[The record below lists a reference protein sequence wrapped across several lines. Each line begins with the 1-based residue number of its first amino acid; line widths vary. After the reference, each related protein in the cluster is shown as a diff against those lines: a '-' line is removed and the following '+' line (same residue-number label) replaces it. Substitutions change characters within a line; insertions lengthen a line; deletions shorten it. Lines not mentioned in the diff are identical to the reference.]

1 MSDRRTSD
9 LALFRRLFEQARPYW
24 MHLLLIFFVSLL
36 SLPLALLTPL
46 PLKIVVD
53 YVLGNRPLPEFLG
66 AFLPMFFI
74 GSKGGLLILAVVLL
88 LSVALLQNLEGFG
101 SWVLQLYTG
110 EKLVLGFRARLF
122 RHVQRL
128 SLLYHDMRGVADSLY
143 RIQFDAS
150 AMQYLAIQGVG
161 ASLTSVLT
169 LAAMIWITA
178 RIDWQL
184 ALIALAILPL
194 LLVASELYRRR
205 VRGAWAEVKNRES
218 AAVSVIQEVLGAV
231 RVVKAFG
238 QEGREEHR
246 FYEHANLSLWTQ
258 LRAVFLETGF
268 GILIA
273 MTIGIGTA
281 AVLFVGVRHVQNG
294 ALSLGNL
301 LVVMAYIAQLY
312 KPLETL
318 SKKVGSLQSSLASA
332 DRAFALLDELPD
344 VPEKKSARRLQKPAR
359 GAVAFRHVDFAY
371 SPARP
376 VLCNLT
382 FEVAPGTSIGISGP
396 TGAGKTTLVGLLPR
410 FYDPTEG
417 QILFDG
423 TDLREYQLADLRRQF
438 AIVLQE
444 PVLFSASIAENI
456 AYGRPEASEEEVITA
471 AKAANAHEFIIS
483 LPEGYQTTVGER
495 GMRLSGGERQRISI
509 ARAFLRNAP
518 VLILDEPTSAVDVAS
533 ESAIINAMERLM
545 QNRTAFII
553 AHRLSTLRNCELR
566 MHLEP
571 GGRLEFSGDDTASRV
586 AEMDRV

>member
-1 MSDRRTSD
+1 
-9 LALFRRLFEQARPYW
+9 
-24 MHLLLIFFVSLL
+24 
-36 SLPLALLTPL
+36 
-46 PLKIVVD
+46 
-53 YVLGNRPLPEFLG
+53 
-66 AFLPMFFI
+66 
-74 GSKGGLLILAVVLL
+74 
-88 LSVALLQNLEGFG
+88 
-101 SWVLQLYTG
+101 
-110 EKLVLGFRARLF
+110 
-122 RHVQRL
+122 
-128 SLLYHDMRGVADSLY
+128 
-143 RIQFDAS
+143 
-150 AMQYLAIQGVG
+150 
-161 ASLTSVLT
+161 
-169 LAAMIWITA
+169 
-178 RIDWQL
+178 
-184 ALIALAILPL
+184 
-194 LLVASELYRRR
+194 
-205 VRGAWAEVKNRES
+205 
-218 AAVSVIQEVLGAV
+218 
-231 RVVKAFG
+231 
-238 QEGREEHR
+238 
-246 FYEHANLSLWTQ
+246 
-258 LRAVFLETGF
+258 
-268 GILIA
+268 
-273 MTIGIGTA
+273 
-281 AVLFVGVRHVQNG
+281 
-294 ALSLGNL
+294 
-301 LVVMAYIAQLY
+301 
-312 KPLETL
+312 L

-456 AYGRPEASEEEVITA
+456 AYGRPEASEEEVIAA

>member
-24 MHLLLIFFVSLL
+24 MHLLLIFFLSLL

-46 PLKIVVD
+46 PLKIAVD
-53 YVLGNRPLPEFLG
+53 YVLGNKPLPEFLG

-194 LLVASELYRRR
+194 LLLAGEVYRRR

-344 VPEKKSARRLQKPAR
+344 VPEKKSARRLHSAR
-359 GAVAFRHVDFAY
+359 GAVVFRHVDFSY
-371 SPARP
+371 SPTSP
-376 VLCNLT
+376 VLRDVT
-382 FEVAPGTSIGISGP
+382 FEVAPGTSVGISGP
-396 TGAGKTTLVGLLPR
+396 TGAGKTTLVSLLPR
-410 FYDPTEG
+410 FYDPTAG

-456 AYGRPEASEEEVITA
+456 AYGRPEALEDEIIA
-471 AKAANAHEFIIS
+471 AAQAANAHEFIINLS
-483 LPEGYQTTVGER
+483 EGYQTTVGER

-509 ARAFLRNAP
+509 ARAFLCNAP
-518 VLILDEPTSAVDVAS
+518 VLILDEPTSAVDTAS
-533 ESAIINAMERLM
+533 ESAIIDAIERLM
-545 QNRTAFII
+545 QNRTALMV
-553 AHRLSTLRNCELR
+553 AHRLSTLRKCELR

-571 GGRLEFSGDDTASRV
+571 GGRLEFSAGDTAPILAETHRV
-586 AEMDRV
+586 

>member
-1 MSDRRTSD
+1 MSDGRTSD

-24 MHLLLIFFVSLL
+24 MHLVLIFFLSLL
-36 SLPLALLTPL
+36 SLPLALLTPI
-46 PLKIVVD
+46 PLKIAVD
-53 YVLGNRPLPEFLG
+53 YVLGNKPLPEFLVT
-66 AFLPMFFI
+66 FLPMFFT
-74 GSKGGLLILAVVLL
+74 GSKGGLLTLAVVLL
-88 LSVALLQNLEGFG
+88 LGVALLQNLEGFG

-110 EKLVLGFRARLF
+110 EKLVIDFRARLF

-128 SLLYHDMRGVADSLY
+128 SLLYHDMRGVTDSLY

-194 LLVASELYRRR
+194 LLISSEVYRRR

-238 QEGREEHR
+238 QEGREENR
-246 FYEHANLSLWTQ
+246 FYERANLSLWTQ

-281 AVLFVGVRHVQNG
+281 AVLFVGVRHVQSG
-294 ALSLGNL
+294 VLSLGNL

-318 SKKVGSLQSSLASA
+318 SKKVGTLQSSLASA
-332 DRAFALLDELPD
+332 ERAFALLDELPD
-344 VPEKKSARRLQKPAR
+344 VPEKKSARRLHNAR
-359 GAVAFRHVDFAY
+359 GAVVFRHVDFAY
-371 SPARP
+371 SRARP
-376 VLCNLT
+376 ILRDLN
-382 FEVAPGTSIGISGP
+382 FEVAPGTSVGISGP
-396 TGAGKTTLVGLLPR
+396 TGTGKTTLVGLLPR
-410 FYDPTEG
+410 FYDPTAG

-423 TDLREYQLADLRRQF
+423 IDLREYRLADLRRQF

-456 AYGRPEASEEEVITA
+456 AYGRPEASEEEIIA
-471 AKAANAHEFIIS
+471 AAQGANAHEFIINLS
-483 LPEGYQTTVGER
+483 EGYRTTVGER

-518 VLILDEPTSAVDVAS
+518 VLILDEPTSAVDTAS
-533 ESAIINAMERLM
+533 ECAIIDAMERLM
-545 QNRTAFII
+545 QNRTAFMI
-553 AHRLSTLRNCELR
+553 AHRLSTLRKCDLR
-566 MHLEP
+566 MHIEP
-571 GGRLEFSGDDTASRV
+571 GGQLEFSAGETV
-586 AEMDRV
+586 PTLAEMHRV